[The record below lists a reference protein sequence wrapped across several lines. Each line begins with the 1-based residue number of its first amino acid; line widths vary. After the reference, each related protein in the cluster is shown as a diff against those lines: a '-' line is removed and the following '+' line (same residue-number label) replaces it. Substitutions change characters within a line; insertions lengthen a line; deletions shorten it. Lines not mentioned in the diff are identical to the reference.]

1 MGRTSGRARELGATL
16 KRYRLAAG
24 WSERT
29 AANTLELSQG
39 QLSRI
44 ESGSRG
50 ISEVNV
56 ARCLTLYGVFG
67 ADLAETLAL
76 AREIDDSYRLRAH
89 DDRLP
94 DELRT
99 LIHYETTASHIDW
112 FEPSLIPGQLQ
123 TEDYAR
129 AVFQW
134 AALFPADGIEAR
146 VRARM
151 DRQALLRQKT
161 RAFYRFFIH
170 ESALTP
176 ATINGEIMHEQLMAL
191 VLGSNW
197 LNCEIRI
204 VPAVAGPIGALV
216 TGPFIFMCYAEH
228 NPTVYVENV
237 CTSEFLEAP
246 EVIERYRA
254 IVNRLASLA
263 LTTGESR
270 ERLASLA
277 T

>member
-29 AANTLELSQG
+29 AATTLELSQG

-89 DDRLP
+89 DDKLP

-99 LIHYETTASHIDW
+99 LIHYETTASHIDSYQN
-112 FEPSLIPGQLQ
+112 SLIPGLLQ

-129 AVFQW
+129 ALFRW
-134 AALFPADGIEAR
+134 CALFPEDGIEAR
-146 VRARM
+146 VQARM
-151 DRQALLRQKT
+151 DRQKLLRR
-161 RAFYRFFIH
+161 RARPACRFFIH
-170 ESALTP
+170 ESALT
-176 ATINGEIMHEQLMAL
+176 TSVISSEIMHEQLMAL
-191 VLGSNW
+191 VLAD
-197 LNCEIRI
+197 CEVRV
-204 VPAVAGPIGALV
+204 VPTDSGPVGALV
-216 TGPFIFMCYAEH
+216 NGSFILMHYAQY

-246 EVIERYRA
+246 EVITRYRI
-254 IVNRLASLA
+254 IVDRLASLA
-263 LTTGESR
+263 LSAEESR
-270 ERLASLA
+270 TRLASLA